1 MDIELNNESLNYK
14 SWVLNERQIC
24 DLEMILNG
32 GFAPLNCFLNR
43 DDYESVLSSMRL
55 NNGSLWPIPINL
67 DVNEEFSRKINP
79 GDKLTLKDK
88 EGFSIAIIDIED
100 IWNPDL
106 KKECISVYGTT
117 DNTHPGVDY
126 LLNHSN
132 PIYVG
137 GKIRAISK
145 PNHYDYKE
153 IRHDPKS
160 LKKKFK
166 ELGWSNI
173 VAFQTRNPLHKAH
186 VEMTLRAIDEL
197 DAKLLIH
204 PVVGMTKPGDV
215 DHYTRVRCYKHV
227 LSKYPDDKAF
237 LSLIPL
243 AMRMAG
249 PREAL
254 WHAIIRKN
262 YGCSHFI
269 VGRDHAGPGLDSKG
283 RPFYG
288 PYDAQEILQKY
299 EEEIGI
305 KMVPFKFLVYLPN
318 EDCYKQI
325 DDIPEGTNYKTVSG
339 TELRNLL
346 DKGKEIP
353 NWFTYNEV
361 ANELQKSHPPASK
374 RGFTVFFTGLSGS
387 GKSTLA
393 NGLLVKLLQEGSRPV
408 SLLDG
413 DIVRTHLS
421 SELGFSK
428 EHRSIN
434 VRRIGYVASEITKN
448 GGIAICAPIA
458 PYEKDREYNRR
469 LISKLGGYIEIHIS
483 TSLEKCEERD
493 VKGLYKLARE
503 GKLKEFTGISDPYE
517 NPSNAELVIDSSGI
531 APEKL
536 VDKIYSYIKECGFIS
551 K

>member
-1 MDIELNNESLNYK
+1 
-14 SWVLNERQIC
+14 
-24 DLEMILNG
+24 
-32 GFAPLNCFLNR
+32 
-43 DDYESVLSSMRL
+43 
-55 NNGSLWPIPINL
+55 
-67 DVNEEFSRKINP
+67 
-79 GDKLTLKDK
+79 
-88 EGFSIAIIDIED
+88 
-100 IWNPDL
+100 
-106 KKECISVYGTT
+106 
-117 DNTHPGVDY
+117 
-126 LLNHSN
+126 
-132 PIYVG
+132 
-137 GKIRAISK
+137 
-145 PNHYDYKE
+145 
-153 IRHDPKS
+153 
-160 LKKKFK
+160 
-166 ELGWSNI
+166 
-173 VAFQTRNPLHKAH
+173 
-186 VEMTLRAIDEL
+186 
-197 DAKLLIH
+197 
-204 PVVGMTKPGDV
+204 
-215 DHYTRVRCYKHV
+215 
-227 LSKYPDDKAF
+227 
-237 LSLIPL
+237 
-243 AMRMAG
+243 
-249 PREAL
+249 
-254 WHAIIRKN
+254 
-262 YGCSHFI
+262 
-269 VGRDHAGPGLDSKG
+269 
-283 RPFYG
+283 
-288 PYDAQEILQKY
+288 
-299 EEEIGI
+299 
-305 KMVPFKFLVYLPN
+305 MVPFKFLVYLPN
-318 EDCYKQI
+318 ENCYKPI
-325 DDIPEGTNYKTVSG
+325 DEIPEATNYKTVSG

-458 PYEKDREYNRR
+458 PYEKDREHNRR

>member
-1 MDIELNNESLNYK
+1 MDIELKNESLNYK

-32 GFAPLNCFLNR
+32 GFAPLNCFLSK

-55 NNGSLWPIPINL
+55 NNGILWPIPINL

-106 KKECISVYGTT
+106 KKECMSVYGTT
-117 DNTHPGVDY
+117 DSTHPGVDY
-126 LLNHSN
+126 LLNQSN

-137 GKIRAISK
+137 GKIRAIRK
-145 PNHYDYKE
+145 PNHYDFRE

-269 VGRDHAGPGLDSKG
+269 VGRDHAGPGLDSNGK
-283 RPFYG
+283 PFYG
-288 PYDAQEILQKY
+288 PYAAQEILNQY
-299 EEEIGI
+299 EQEIGI
-305 KMVPFKFLVYLPN
+305 KMIPFKFLVYLPN
-318 EDCYKQI
+318 EDCYKPI
-325 DDIPEGTNYKTVSG
+325 DEIPEGTNYKTVSG

-531 APEKL
+531 SPEKL